1 MSPALIS
8 PDGRWWWNGTSWR
21 SRLVE
26 GELDLF
32 WFTTTPDWFERVAIT
47 GLIGLIPIVGTINL
61 FGWTLVATDMV
72 RQRWRELPP
81 AGFHYLERG
90 VAPFIVTFLYAL
102 AAVLVVVLLIAAGI
116 VFVLSSPPH
125 VALGVVSWLLA
136 VIFIVGWWLI
146 SLYLFAAM
154 LIGSDRLG
162 MGRALDPRRLVTL
175 ANRNFDASLQVA
187 ITYGIAS
194 LLVAFASV
202 IVGVIVPFGG
212 LAVALA
218 VPAIFAMLVP
228 HLVTFRTEA

>member
-26 GELDLF
+26 GELDHF

-102 AAVLVVVLLIAAGI
+102 AAALMLVILIAAGI
-116 VFVLSSPPH
+116 VFVLSSPHH
-125 VALGVVSWLLA
+125 VALGIVSWLLA

-175 ANRNFDASLQVA
+175 ANRNSDASLQVA

-194 LLVAFASV
+194 LLLAFASV
-202 IVGVIVPFGG
+202 VVGVIVPFGG

-228 HLVTFRTEA
+228 HLVTFRTNA